1 MLPPPCLIEIQLPTF
16 SLCAPDPSNHRT
28 HGPSHTRHTACGGN
42 PAGKAPGGGGG
53 KVRGTH
59 SNEHSIPEPTPETYL
74 TYMPRNQPLLSLGG
88 EPSPQ
93 PCDSSSPNQELL
105 TQCAHCY
112 SSQALTNQLDRRTSA
127 EPCLFQVVSVAAF
140 VVGSAAQA
148 MRRLYL
154 TQLSDSMM
162 GTLHSEKMADSMLD
176 QHAARC

>member
-1 MLPPPCLIEIQLPTF
+1 MMMISKGRKTPAAKPCWQ
-16 SLCAPDPSNHRT
+16 S
-28 HGPSHTRHTACGGN
+28 TRRWR
-42 PAGKAPGGGGG
+42 G

-59 SNEHSIPEPTPETYL
+59 SNEHSIPEPTPETDL
-74 TYMPRNQPLLSLGG
+74 TCVPRNQRLLSLGG

-93 PCDSSSPNQELL
+93 PCDSSSPHQELL

-112 SSQALTNQLDRRTSA
+112 SSQALTSQLDRRTSA

-154 TQLSDSMM
+154 TRLSDSMM
-162 GTLHSEKMADSMLD
+162 GTLHSEKMADSMLG
-176 QHAARC
+176 QHAARCEASSPPGSIKKMTPRPPHAAWCR